1 MPTITFKNSFNLQF
15 KEEEEMGS
23 RKNAHRVSKQTL
35 DQRKSEK
42 IDFNLKNFNLR
53 FIKL

>member
-23 RKNAHRVSKQTL
+23 RKNAHRISKQTVC
-35 DQRKSEK
+35 EK
-42 IDFNLKNFNLR
+42 IDFIPINL
-53 FIKL
+53 